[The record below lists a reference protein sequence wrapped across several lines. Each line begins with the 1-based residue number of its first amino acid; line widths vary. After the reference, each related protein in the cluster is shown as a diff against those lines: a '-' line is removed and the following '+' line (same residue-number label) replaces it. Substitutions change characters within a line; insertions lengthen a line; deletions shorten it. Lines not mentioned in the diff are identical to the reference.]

1 MRVHRNSVLASKVGK
16 IVAESGKHAVEE
28 YVETKPFKA
37 QSSNLPLTL
46 PQGLFFYFFKPSGFL
61 KYFIMNMNY
70 YNYLRD

>member
-1 MRVHRNSVLASKVGK
+1 MRVHRNSVLASKVGR
-16 IVAESGKHAVEE
+16 IVAESGKHAGVE

-46 PQGLFFYFFKPSGFL
+46 PQGLFFFYFFKPSGFL

-70 YNYLRD
+70 NYLRD